1 MAGNAIY
8 NGAVQV
14 TSILVNIILLPYIT
28 RILTAGDLG
37 INAFGLSV
45 SGYFVLFGNVGITIY
60 GAKAIAENRDD
71 AEETQKKF
79 SQCLTFKTFFNVIS
93 LILFNIWVL
102 LQGQP
107 IYAAF
112 NLVLLSSLTDLSW
125 AFTGKER
132 FDLIAF
138 RNLLIKI
145 VGTGLIFIFV
155 RKESHLLLFILI
167 QQGSLLLSNAIYWI
181 QLKKIDLRARFDKV
195 CESIRNVFPLSM
207 AMFIPSIFTSVYL
220 SLNQVML
227 GYLSSIEEVAI
238 YDYPNRL
245 VRVTITLLGVL
256 GTVFM
261 PRLAYLFQKDAREEF
276 EKKIYLLCFCSLIL
290 SVPTVFLFI
299 LVATPLCQIFF
310 SSSLLNANVVLSIV
324 APTIITSGLSLY
336 VIYVST
342 GRMKFMAK
350 AAAVAAIS
358 NFVIDLFLLPSWG
371 AQGAAVSLII
381 SELLVNALLLFGIK
395 DLVNLRT
402 FFENLGS
409 FLLIGLVPFC
419 LIYGLRRLYPDM
431 FVMSDILQIVAIGIG
446 YALLYG
452 GLLTIFKRKYIL
464 ALIRNR

>member
-1 MAGNAIY
+1 MAGNAVY

-14 TSILVNIILLPYIT
+14 TSILANIILLPYIT

-45 SGYFVLFGNVGITIY
+45 SGYFVLFGNLGITIY
-60 GAKAIAENRDD
+60 GAKAIAESRDD
-71 AEETQKKF
+71 AAETQRKF
-79 SQCLTFKTFFNVIS
+79 SQCLTYKIVFNVIS
-93 LILFNIWVL
+93 LLLFNVWAFV
-102 LQGQP
+102 QRQP
-107 IYAAF
+107 IYMAF
-112 NLVLLSSLTDLSW
+112 NLVLLTSLTDLSW
-125 AFTGKER
+125 AYTGKER
-132 FDLIAF
+132 FDLIAI
-138 RNLLIKI
+138 RNLLIKV
-145 VGTGLIFIFV
+145 VGTGLVFV
-155 RKESHLLLFILI
+155 FVKKESQLLLYILI
-167 QQGSLLLSNAIYWI
+167 QQGTLFMSNAIYWI
-181 QLKKIDLRARFDKV
+181 QLKKIDLRVRFGKMRD
-195 CESIRNVFPLSM
+195 SLRNVFPLSM

-245 VRVTITLLGVL
+245 VRITITLLGVL

-261 PRLAYLFQKDAREEF
+261 PRLAYLFQKNAREEF

-290 SVPTVFLFI
+290 SVPTTFLFI
-299 LVATPLCQIFF
+299 LVAVPLCQVFF
-310 SSSLLNANVVLSIV
+310 STSLLNANVVLSIV
-324 APTIITSGLSLY
+324 APTIITSSLSLY

-371 AQGAAVSLII
+371 ARGAAVSLII
-381 SELLVNALLLFGIK
+381 SEILVNALLLFGIK

-402 FFENLGS
+402 FFKNMGS

-419 LIYGLRRLYPDM
+419 LIYGLRMRYPDM
-431 FVMSDILQIVAIGIG
+431 FVKGDILQIVTTSIG

-452 GLLTIFKRKYIL
+452 GLLAIFKRKYIL